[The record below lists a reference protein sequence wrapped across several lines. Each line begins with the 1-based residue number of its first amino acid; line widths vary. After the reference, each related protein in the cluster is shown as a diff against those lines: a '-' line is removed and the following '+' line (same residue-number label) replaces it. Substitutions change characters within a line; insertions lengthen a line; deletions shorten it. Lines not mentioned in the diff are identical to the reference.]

1 MIMTTIA
8 PGNQIESHKETL
20 QQSDIFTEELL
31 EPRKTVDDSTK
42 FLKIGSLQAF
52 IESEGPI
59 ENFSCDLFSAD
70 EVHKIAILDLRMMN
84 LDRNECNILVTRQL
98 KEINDA
104 ESSLNLSA

>member
-42 FLKIGSLQAF
+42 FLKIGSL
-52 IESEGPI
+52 
-59 ENFSCDLFSAD
+59 
-70 EVHKIAILDLRMMN
+70 
-84 LDRNECNILVTRQL
+84 
-98 KEINDA
+98 
-104 ESSLNLSA
+104 